1 MEQDFSRDH
10 LEELLRERTE
20 EYKMY
25 PTERVWN
32 GIYHRLHTRRKW
44 HFIGAGT
51 FALMILA
58 GVFVLMQ
65 DNTPRTAKPATVL
78 SMVKAGASER
88 YTVSVNK
95 LSLNNQT
102 SATGSLQSKL
112 AAHFDPTL
120 SAIGRDADVA
130 AAAENGG
137 LDASAPGMTDAL
149 NIDVSGTTALAM
161 TGAPGVDV
169 PGTTSSTGAIA
180 SDRQALPLLPGR
192 IAGNQTDVAVSSP
205 LEGNKG
211 KTLPL
216 GTIKNDPLMAGS
228 LRDNALAMS
237 AAQKSLLP
245 AHIASRL
252 SWLFHFE
259 PAVSFRTLKSKT
271 AIKTNY
277 GVGFIIVDN
286 NGYDINGLVD
296 QRPSVGFELGSDLLY
311 SLTSRLRLKAG
322 LQFNYSRYTAQAYT
336 TNFPQPATIS
346 LGGPGTGI
354 PASQMEAPTQYVN
367 AGKQGSVNTTWIPD
381 QRAELS
387 LPVGAEFQIMHD
399 QNVSWNIA
407 GTVQPTYILN
417 AKAFLLSSDYEHYV
431 QDPNLLRRWNMNVAA
446 ETFLRIN
453 KGKVQLQIGP
463 QIRYQLQ
470 PSFINSYPIK
480 EHLYDI
486 GFKIG
491 VTQSIR

>member
-1 MEQDFSRDH
+1 MEQDFSRGH

-65 DNTPRTAKPATVL
+65 DNTPRTTKPATVL
-78 SMVKAGASER
+78 SMVKTAPGSTER
-88 YTVSVNK
+88 YTVSIGK
-95 LSLNNQT
+95 LSLNKT

-130 AAAENGG
+130 AAAENRG
-137 LDASAPGMTDAL
+137 LEASAPGMTDAL
-149 NIDVSGTTALAM
+149 NVDVPGTNALAI
-161 TGAPGVDV
+161 TGATGVDV
-169 PGTTSSTGAIA
+169 PGTTVSTGATA
-180 SDRQALPLLPGR
+180 PTREALPLLPGSV
-192 IAGNQTDVAVSSP
+192 AGDRTDAAAS
-205 LEGNKG
+205 LEGNSAR
-211 KTLPL
+211 TLPL

-245 AHIASRL
+245 AHIASKL

-259 PAVSFRTLKSKT
+259 PTVSFRTLKSKT

-367 AGKQGSVNTTWIPD
+367 AGKQGSLNTTWIPD